1 ARRSGRRPPPARRGA
16 GLRWK
21 ASAPRGSAGRP
32 SIEGVTMPRP
42 VVSNASTAWKGDLL
56 SGSGTTTLETS
67 QLGTFDLSWKARS
80 EEAEKGTTSPEELL
94 GAAHA
99 ACYSMQFSNML
110 AENGTPPT
118 SVDTSAAV
126 TFNIGEGGIT
136 GIALSVTAAVDG
148 IEDADFQRL
157 ADEAKSSCP
166 ASKALPGVAIPLQAK
181 LACGAPARRT
191 RPGPPPVRG
200 GSCAPGPA
208 RPHQPCRPA
217 PARPPVTRTSRAACT
232 APPRAAPPAPPPHRT
247 ASDVW
252 TVPDS
257 SGRRHGSS
265 TGKTFLAQRDGAQRD
280 GARRD
285 GARQD
290 GARPAR
296 VSATAIAG
304 PARRRA
310 RPAPGARRW
319 SRPGAPRSAHRAAR
333 GSPGRCR
340 SRGAPRRGAAA

>member
-1 ARRSGRRPPPARRGA
+1 DRGCRPRSASGARRSGRRPPPARRGA

-80 EEAEKGTTSPEELL
+80 EELL

-166 ASKALPGVAIPLQAK
+166 VSKALAGVDITLEAK
-181 LACGAPARRT
+181 LA
-191 RPGPPPVRG
+191 
-200 GSCAPGPA
+200 
-208 RPHQPCRPA
+208 
-217 PARPPVTRTSRAACT
+217 
-232 APPRAAPPAPPPHRT
+232 
-247 ASDVW
+247 
-252 TVPDS
+252 
-257 SGRRHGSS
+257 
-265 TGKTFLAQRDGAQRD
+265 
-280 GARRD
+280 
-285 GARQD
+285 
-290 GARPAR
+290 
-296 VSATAIAG
+296 
-304 PARRRA
+304 
-310 RPAPGARRW
+310 
-319 SRPGAPRSAHRAAR
+319 
-333 GSPGRCR
+333 
-340 SRGAPRRGAAA
+340 